1 MAPPLFLAESGF
13 SPPRIERHGLP
24 DSFWLLFKVFE
35 SGSHGKNNK
44 VNWDHQG
51 TKGHICHTVQENPEK
66 VWSEQGFQFEF
77 AKFAK

>member
-1 MAPPLFLAESGF
+1 MAPPLFLAEGGF
-13 SPPRIERHGLP
+13 SPPRIERHGLS
-24 DSFWLLFKVFE
+24 DSFWRLFKVCE

-44 VNWDHQG
+44 VNKKHQG

-66 VWSEQGFQFEF
+66 VWSEQDLQFEF